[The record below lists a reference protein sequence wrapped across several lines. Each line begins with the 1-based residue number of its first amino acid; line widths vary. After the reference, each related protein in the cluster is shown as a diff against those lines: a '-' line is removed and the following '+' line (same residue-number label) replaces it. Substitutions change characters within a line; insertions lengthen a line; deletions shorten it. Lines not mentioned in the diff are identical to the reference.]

1 MKLKKV
7 LKMLTFFTVLIAVLY
22 IVANVIAI
30 LTSEFTSFP
39 WWSAL
44 VFGGIYFG
52 PLLVVELIALAVV
65 GIIEKRKN

>member
-7 LKMLTFFTVLIAVLY
+7 LKMLTFFTVVIAVLY
-22 IVANVIAI
+22 IVTNIIAI

-52 PLLVVELIALAVV
+52 PLLLVEIVALIVVAIF
-65 GIIEKRKN
+65 EKRKN

>member
-7 LKMLTFFTVLIAVLY
+7 LKMLTFFTVVIAVLY

-30 LTSEFTSFP
+30 LNADFTSFP

-44 VFGGIYFG
+44 VFAGIYFG
-52 PLLVVELIALAVV
+52 PLLVIELIVLAVV